1 MCDLEQILFISLGLS
16 AAVYAQ
22 VSLIAGPICLGD
34 DIPCYA
40 RNLPAHVNERLNC
53 CEYFGGGK
61 GNLMSSKAFLLKQIL
76 SRTLKWRLSKRV
88 GSLP

>member
-1 MCDLEQILFISLGLS
+1 MCYLEQLLFISFRLS

-22 VSLIAGPICLGD
+22 VSLIAGSISLTD

-40 RNLPAHVNERLNC
+40 RNLPARLNERLNC